1 MRQCAGR
8 AARTKRPA
16 LGGHDE
22 SAPSAPPGGAF
33 SLPGAL
39 PGHDGAMPT
48 TKRPGLGSVLAKPA
62 YRRLFA
68 AQTVSRWGDAF
79 NTVALVVLV
88 FRLTGS
94 GLGVTGAVIAEIA
107 PVLLLAPVAG
117 AVVDRLPRVR
127 VMIAADLWRTALAA
141 ALPLVD
147 QHVLAVYAVAF
158 GLAAGGVFFNP
169 AASSVLP
176 SIVDDDELVA
186 ANSGLW
192 SAAVISQIALAPL
205 AGVLVAAVGVA
216 PAFLGNAASFAAS
229 ALLLAGLRLPGRPVP
244 TAAGSWL
251 GRVGEGFRLLLADRL
266 LRLLALVQLVAALS
280 AGATSA
286 PLVVLAGRRL
296 HVGPG
301 GVGLLLGAIG
311 VGAALGPL
319 LLGRLTTNPRRPAL
333 VFGPLLLRGL
343 VDLVLATTR
352 SLGVAVGVLA
362 AYGVGTSTGM
372 VTYNSLLQAEVTPE
386 ARGRVFAGF
395 DLLWQAGR
403 LASLVVG
410 GVAADALGIRA
421 VYYLGGVLLLAAG
434 AVGFA
439 GLPPQSEQHRDGRA
453 VDR

>member
-1 MRQCAGR
+1 M
-8 AARTKRPA
+8 
-16 LGGHDE
+16 
-22 SAPSAPPGGAF
+22 
-33 SLPGAL
+33 
-39 PGHDGAMPT
+39 T
-48 TKRPGLGSVLAKPA
+48 TAKRPGLGAVLARPA

-68 AQTVSRWGDAF
+68 AQTISRWGDTF

-107 PVLLLAPVAG
+107 PVLLLAPLAG
-117 AVVDRLPRVR
+117 TVIDRLPRVR
-127 VMIAADLWRTALAA
+127 VLIAADLWRMALAA
-141 ALPLVD
+141 VLPLVD
-147 QHVLAVYAVAF
+147 QHLAAVYAVAF

-176 SIVDDDELVA
+176 SIVNEDELVA

-205 AGVLVAAVGVA
+205 AGALVAAVGVG
-216 PAFLGNAASFAAS
+216 PAFLVNAASFAAS
-229 ALLLAGLRLPGRPVP
+229 ALLLAGLRLPGRPP
-244 TAAGSWL
+244 ESTAAGSWL
-251 GRVGEGFRLLLADRL
+251 ARIGEGARLLVADRL
-266 LRLLALVQLVAALS
+266 LRLLGLVQLLAALS

-286 PLVVLAGRRL
+286 LLVVLAGRQLR
-296 HVGPG
+296 VGPG
-301 GVGLLLGAIG
+301 GFGLLLAAIG

-319 LLGRLTTNPRRPAL
+319 LLARLVSNPRRPAL

-352 SLGVAVGVLA
+352 SLAVAMGALA

-372 VTYNSLLQAEVTPE
+372 VGYNSLLQAEVAPQ

-403 LASLVVG
+403 LASLVLG

-421 VYYLGGVLLLAAG
+421 VYYFGGVLLLVAG

-439 GLPPQSEQHRDGRA
+439 GLPPQIRERGDGRIA
-453 VDR
+453 DR

>member
-1 MRQCAGR
+1 MA
-8 AARTKRPA
+8 TP
-16 LGGHDE
+16 
-22 SAPSAPPGGAF
+22 
-33 SLPGAL
+33 
-39 PGHDGAMPT
+39 
-48 TKRPGLGSVLAKPA
+48 KRPGLRTVLAKPT
-62 YRRLFA
+62 YQRLFT
-68 AQTVSRWGDAF
+68 AQTLSRWGDTF

-107 PVLLLAPVAG
+107 PVLVLAPLAG
-117 AVVDRLPRVR
+117 AVIDRLPRVR
-127 VMIAADLWRTALAA
+127 VMIAADLWRMALAA

-147 QHVLAVYAVAF
+147 QHLLAVYAVAF

-169 AASSVLP
+169 AASSALP

-205 AGVLVAAVGVA
+205 AGALVATVGTS
-216 PAFLGNAASFAAS
+216 PAFLVNAASFAAS
-229 ALLLAGLRLPGRPVP
+229 ALLLAGLRLPGPP
-244 TAAGSWL
+244 AATAADSWL
-251 GRVGEGFRLLLADRL
+251 GRVGEGARLLIADRL
-266 LRLLALVQLVAALS
+266 LRLLALVQLLAALS

-286 PLVVLAGRRL
+286 LLVVLADRQLR
-296 HVGPG
+296 VGPDG
-301 GVGLLLGAIG
+301 FGLLLAAIG

-319 LLGRLTTNPRRPAL
+319 LLARLVSNPRRPAW

-352 SLGVAVGVLA
+352 NLAVAMGALA
-362 AYGVGTSTGM
+362 VYGVGTSTGM
-372 VTYNSLLQAEVTPE
+372 VTYNSLLQAEVAGE
-386 ARGRVFAGF
+386 LRGRVFAGF

-403 LASLVVG
+403 LASLVLG

-421 VYYLGGVLLLAAG
+421 VYYLGGLLLLVAG

-439 GLPPQSEQHRDGRA
+439 GLPPGIGERQAKARPG
-453 VDR
+453 